1 MKAFVLLLIIGL
13 SSIVSNVRAQGGPI
27 PVFPHYSVDIEE
39 LRNISKQKVSR
50 LVDYLG
56 AMTERYPELTYEQRC
71 ARREKYRQAALNL
84 FIGKGVSYDLPG
96 GRRCSAVE
104 IEVTSTKYG
113 KNRKRTSLYLKNL
126 IGLAEDYYAEVS
138 ISNYDVIECSD
149 IKPMADGWFVCTVSF
164 TQEFVSRRKDSNK
177 YNDDLTEKEVQVY
190 LKIDLDKNNRPKVW
204 AYLGDITAG
213 ETYVPRNPQR

>member
-1 MKAFVLLLIIGL
+1 M
-13 SSIVSNVRAQGGPI
+13 
-27 PVFPHYSVDIEE
+27 
-39 LRNISKQKVSR
+39 
-50 LVDYLG
+50 
-56 AMTERYPELTYEQRC
+56 
-71 ARREKYRQAALNL
+71 
-84 FIGKGVSYDLPG
+84 
-96 GRRCSAVE
+96 
-104 IEVTSTKYG
+104 
-113 KNRKRTSLYLKNL
+113 KNL

-177 YNDDLTEKEVQVY
+177 YNGDLTEKEVQVY

-213 ETYVPRNPQR
+213 ETYVLRNPQR